1 MKAIPQVSNRGASAP
16 FIAMEVMR
24 EAAVLAAQG
33 GAHGKRIIQL
43 AVGQPSTGAP
53 HLVREAAA
61 RALGKSRLGYTD
73 SMGILKLRE
82 AIARHYDEH
91 YGQSVSPDRIIVT
104 SGSSGGFVLAFLACF
119 EAGAR
124 VAIAEP
130 CYPAYRNIL
139 KSLGLEVVGIP
150 VGAETRWNLTPE
162 LIARAESRHGR
173 ISGVLV
179 ASPGNPTGTMLD
191 AVHLAALAQ
200 ACEAEG
206 RWFISDEI
214 YHGISYGMAETT
226 ALAHSPDALVINSFS
241 KYYSMTGWR
250 LGWLIAPPR
259 MMVPLDRLA
268 QNLFISPAALS
279 QEAAIVAFD
288 ATEELDAN
296 VAVYAANRKLLLEEL
311 PKAGFDNFAPADGA
325 FYLYTDIS
333 RFLRPGGNADSTEFC
348 KRMLREIG
356 VAVTPGHDFDTTRGG
371 QTVRFS
377 FSGATADM
385 AEAAERI
392 KAWLA

>member
-1 MKAIPQVSNRGASAP
+1 MNSRPQVSSRGASAP

-24 EAAVLAAQG
+24 EAALLSMQG

-53 HLVREAAA
+53 RLVREAAA
-61 RALGKSRLGYTD
+61 RALEKSRLGYTD
-73 SMGILKLRE
+73 SLGILKLRE
-82 AIARHYDEH
+82 RIAKHYDEH

-150 VGAETRWNLTPE
+150 VGPETRWNLTPD
-162 LIARAESRHGR
+162 LIADAERRHGR
-173 ISGVLV
+173 IAGVLV

-191 AVHLAALAQ
+191 ATHLAALTAS
-200 ACEAEG
+200 CEAEG

-214 YHGISYGMAETT
+214 YHRISYGMAEAT
-226 ALAHSPDALVINSFS
+226 ALASSPDAIVINSFS

-250 LGWLIAPPR
+250 LGWLIAPHR

-279 QEAAIVAFD
+279 QEAAIAAFD
-288 ATEELDAN
+288 ASEELDAN
-296 VAVYAANRKLLLEEL
+296 VAVYAANRELLLAEL
-311 PKAGFDNFAPADGA
+311 PKAGFDTFAPADGA
-325 FYLYTDIS
+325 FYLYADIS
-333 RFLRPGGNADSTEFC
+333 RFLRADGNADSTEFC

-356 VAVTPGHDFDTTRGG
+356 VALTPGYDFDTERGR

-392 KAWLA
+392 KSWLG